1 MMTLE
6 QLIFILCMAFVVFA
20 LMALTVDRLALMR
33 ENRRLRR
40 QLDRHIA
47 EDNATLAA
55 ECKQYFDF
63 EKGVNVD
70 AECD

>member
-1 MMTLE
+1 MTLE
-6 QLIFILCMAFVVFA
+6 QLIFILCMIYLVVA
-20 LMALTVDRLALMR
+20 LIALSIDWLALMR

-40 QLDRHIA
+40 KLDRHIA

-63 EKGVNVD
+63 EKGANVN

>member
-1 MMTLE
+1 MTIE
-6 QLIFILCMAFVVFA
+6 QCIFFFCMGFIVLALIVLG
-20 LMALTVDRLALMR
+20 VDRISLER

-40 QLDRHIA
+40 RLDRHIA
-47 EDNATLAA
+47 EDNAALAA
-55 ECKQYFDF
+55 ACKRYFDF